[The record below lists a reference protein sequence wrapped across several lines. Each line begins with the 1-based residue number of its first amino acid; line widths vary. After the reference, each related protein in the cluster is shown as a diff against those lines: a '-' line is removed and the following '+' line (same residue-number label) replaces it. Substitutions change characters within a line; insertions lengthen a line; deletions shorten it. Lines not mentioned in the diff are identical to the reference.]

1 MVQGVEVEI
10 ESERW
15 VVDFVTDADG
25 TDSDE
30 KAANGGTTEKK
41 PYWEESIKS
50 HPAGQWRRRRWIR
63 TVRRKAIGSQ
73 EHTRE
78 S

>member
-30 KAANGGTTEKK
+30 KAAIGDSTEKK
-41 PYWEESIKS
+41 PYWEEGIKS

-63 TVRRKAIGSQ
+63 TVRRKVVGKQ
-73 EHTRE
+73 DHKGE

>member
-15 VVDFVTDADG
+15 VVDLVPDADG

-30 KAANGGTTEKK
+30 KAATGDSTEKK

-63 TVRRKAIGSQ
+63 TVRRRVVGNHDYKW
-73 EHTRE
+73 E